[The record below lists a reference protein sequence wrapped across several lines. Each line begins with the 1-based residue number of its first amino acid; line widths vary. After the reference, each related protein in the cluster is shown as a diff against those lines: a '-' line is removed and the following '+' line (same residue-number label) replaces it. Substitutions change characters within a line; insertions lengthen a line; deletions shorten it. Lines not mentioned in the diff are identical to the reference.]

1 MLTGQG
7 ILDVWERAQGRGP
20 AAAALVLL
28 AAATPGAS
36 WEALGALPVGERD
49 RRLLALREQTL
60 GPRLDAFAR
69 CPACGEALDL
79 ALDAAA
85 LATGSGGQ
93 PPAELSL
100 EGLRFRLRFRLP
112 NGLDLL
118 AAESCLDVEDARRLL
133 AERCLLE
140 PEGHELTE
148 AQIAAMAAA
157 MTEADPGAELLLDL
171 QCPACGQAWQEP
183 FDVATFFRAELDVQ
197 ARRLL
202 REVHALAR
210 AYGWREP
217 EILALTP
224 RRRRVYLEMLG
235 S

>member
-20 AAAALVLL
+20 TAAALVLL
-28 AAATPGAS
+28 AAATPGVS
-36 WEALGALPVGERD
+36 WEDLGALPVGERD

-60 GPRLDAFAR
+60 GPCLEAFAR
-69 CPACGEALDL
+69 CPACSEALDL

-85 LATGSGGQ
+85 FATGEAPS
-93 PPAELSL
+93 ELHL
-100 EGLRFRLRFRLP
+100 DGLRFRLP
-112 NGLDLL
+112 NSLDLL
-118 AAESCLDVEDARRLL
+118 AAERCFDVEDARRLL

-148 AQIAAMAAA
+148 AEIAAMAAA

-171 QCPACGQAWQEP
+171 LCPACGEGWSEP
-183 FDVATFFRAELDVQ
+183 FDIATFFRAELDVQ

-210 AYGWREP
+210 AYGWRES
-217 EILALTP
+217 EVLALTP
-224 RRRRVYLEMLG
+224 GRRRVYLEMLG